1 MLGRLQMSTEECI
14 GAYLRLSKRVFQKK
28 RHMVTVKEKT
38 QGRFDSNELELAVK
52 EVLTNQ
58 GLSQDT
64 LLKGATNAACKVQV
78 DLNSYLFS
86 TLRITDDQQ
95 FRVRDE

>member
-14 GAYLRLSKRVFQKK
+14 DAYLRLSKRVFQKK
-28 RHMVTVKEKT
+28 RHMVTVKGKI

-64 LLKGATNAACKVQV
+64 LLKEATNAACKVQV

-86 TLRITDDQQ
+86 TLCITDDQQ